1 MIATLAVLA
10 QEAETVQELTS
21 TETGVINA
29 FFAVIAA
36 VAIVAAIRMVTT
48 SNVVH
53 AALYLLVVLS
63 AVAGVYVILGAE
75 FVAVTQVLVYLGA
88 IMVLLLFGVMLTRA
102 RIGTETD
109 LDHEQRWI
117 AGLVAAGML
126 AVMSYSLWEGFRD
139 DKLPA
144 SMAPQRTQAVS
155 DEIFSTY
162 IVPFEALSVLLLA
175 ALIGAVV
182 VARRD

>member
-1 MIATLAVLA
+1 MTAAILA
-10 QEAETVQELTS
+10 QEALS
-21 TETGVINA
+21 RTESGVVNG
-29 FFAVIAA
+29 FFAVLAI
-36 VAIVAAIRMVTT
+36 VAIVSALKMVTS

-75 FVAVTQVLVYLGA
+75 FVAATQVLVYLGA

-102 RIGTETD
+102 KIGTDTD
-109 LDHEQRWI
+109 LDNEQRWI
-117 AGLVAAGML
+117 GALVGAGML
-126 AVMSYSLWEGFRD
+126 AVMTYSLWEGFGD
-139 DKLPA
+139 DKLPDT
-144 SMAPQRTQAVS
+144 MVPQPTQAVS
-155 DEIFSTY
+155 DSIFGTY
-162 IVPFEALSVLLLA
+162 LVPFEALSLLLLA

>member
-1 MIATLAVLA
+1 MTLATILA
-10 QEAETVQELTS
+10 QAADGAL
-21 TETGVINA
+21 TETGQWVANV
-29 FFAVIAA
+29 FFYVMAA
-36 VAIVAAIRMVTT
+36 VAIAAGLKMVTT
-48 SNVVH
+48 ANVVH

-63 AVAGVYVILGAE
+63 AVAGTYVILGAE
-75 FVAVTQVLVYLGA
+75 FAAVTQVLVYLGA

-102 RIGTETD
+102 KLGTDDD

-117 AGLVAAGML
+117 GALVAAAMF
-126 AVMSYSLWEGFRD
+126 AVMSYSVIEAFGTEE
-139 DKLPA
+139 LPLTQQ
-144 SMAPQRTQAVS
+144 PQTTQQVA